1 MQHSRHLIFFSLL
14 LIAAMAAAGCSPTA
28 VAVQP
33 TPDQQVIEETV
44 QAVKTQAAETVIAEI
59 TANAPKPT
67 ETLLP
72 SPTSIPP
79 TEEPTPMPVLPTAT
93 AAPVLPTATFIPL
106 PTQTSTPSAY
116 SCTVVSQSPGND
128 SSIKIREDFDM
139 VVKIKNTGTQDWDKH
154 VVDFYYASGTKF
166 QSYVDIID
174 LPEHV
179 QSGKELTLIIDMTA
193 PDKAGT
199 YTASWVV
206 GVGSSTKFCTV
217 NLNIKV
223 TE

>member
-14 LIAAMAAAGCSPTA
+14 LIAALTAAGCSPTA

-33 TPDQQVIEETV
+33 TPEPQAIEGTV
-44 QAVKTQAAETVIAEI
+44 QAVKTQAAETVIAEL
-59 TANAPKPT
+59 TANAPIPT

-72 SPTSIPP
+72 SPTPIPP
-79 TEEPTPMPVLPTAT
+79 TEEPTPMPVLPSAT
-93 AAPVLPTATFIPL
+93 SAPVFPTATFIPL

-128 SSIKIREDFDM
+128 STFKIREDFDL

-179 QSGKELTLIIDMTA
+179 QSGNELILVIDMTA

-206 GVGSSTKFCTV
+206 GAGSSTKFCTV
-217 NLNIKV
+217 SINIKV